1 MGRARTI
8 GVCFAVVLLAVGC
21 SSGND
26 DSSSGD
32 TDTPERERLC

>member
-8 GVCFAVVLLAVGC
+8 GVCFAVVLLAVG